1 MVLKKIVKKIL
12 AMGGYEIRRMVP
24 PVVRPSLSPFPIY
37 DQDSLRTTHN
47 HDFMKDADFMAAYS
61 RGVKADED
69 HQWHWRVHVGLWA
82 ACNARMLEGDFVEC
96 GVNRGFLSSAI
107 MRYLDW
113 NTMDKHFYLYD
124 TFCGIDESLFNE
136 NELLQGRVDFNRKMY
151 SECYERVKENFSEFK
166 NVHLVRGSIPDT
178 LNNVHIEKVCY
189 LSIDMNCAKPE
200 IESATYFW
208 DKLVPGAIVLLDD
221 YAYVGFE
228 EQHKA
233 FGKFARDKGI
243 KILSLPTG
251 QGLFIKPATYKN
263 QY

>member
-24 PVVRPSLSPFPIY
+24 PVVRPSLSPFPLY

-69 HQWHWRVHVGLWA
+69 RQWHWRVHVGLWA

-124 TFCGIDESLFNE
+124 TFRGIDESLFNE

-151 SECYERVKENFSEFK
+151 SECYERAKENFSEFK